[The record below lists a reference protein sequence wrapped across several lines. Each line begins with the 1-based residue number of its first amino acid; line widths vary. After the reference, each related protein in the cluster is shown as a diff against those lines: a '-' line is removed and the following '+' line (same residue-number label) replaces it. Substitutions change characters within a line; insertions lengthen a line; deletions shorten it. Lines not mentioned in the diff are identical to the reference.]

1 MQSKRSYELSTQAS
15 GAAQGLVMT
24 LGLLGALYL
33 AVYQVLNKDK
43 TVGQFATL
51 LTYWA
56 QLQGELQFSPGS
68 HAVLQKLTTV

>member
-1 MQSKRSYELSTQAS
+1 MKSKWVYEISSQAI

-24 LGLLGALYL
+24 CGLLGALYL
-33 AVYQVLNKDK
+33 AVYQVTKEEK

-56 QLQGELQFSPGS
+56 QLQGKISI
-68 HAVLQKLTTV
+68 